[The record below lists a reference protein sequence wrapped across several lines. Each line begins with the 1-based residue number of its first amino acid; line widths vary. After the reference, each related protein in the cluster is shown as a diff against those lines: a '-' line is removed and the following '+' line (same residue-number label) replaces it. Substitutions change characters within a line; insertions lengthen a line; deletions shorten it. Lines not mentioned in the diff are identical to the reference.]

1 MRLRSITRKSGALE
15 VEIRGQARRKENPA
29 LSGSAQVTLAG
40 MQKRQTPRTCLAWM
54 KEKASSK
61 QVTSGADRD
70 RHHSAWRF
78 NPPPGLRL
86 VRELPLPT
94 AMASASALSSFGAS
108 SQDARDGCDR
118 LAGVLGRAS
127 PINAPTMIY
136 AWCRWRRPLV
146 QSPTASREARPKRWS
161 VLPVQNYT

>member
-1 MRLRSITRKSGALE
+1 MRLTSVKKKSGAMD
-15 VEIRGQARRKENPA
+15 VEIRGQATRKENPA
-29 LSGSAQVTLAG
+29 SSDSAQVSLAG
-40 MQKRQTPRTCLAWM
+40 MQKRQTSRTCLAWM
-54 KEKASSK
+54 NEKASSK

-136 AWCRWRRPLV
+136 AWCRWRRPLA
-146 QSPTASREARPKRWS
+146 QSPTAPREARPKRWS